1 MRIVTTHKNT
11 DFDALAS
18 TIAATLVYP
27 GAVPVLPKTLN
38 PNVKAFLAL
47 HKDLLQ
53 VKSMDEIDLDSVTS
67 LVVVDTNNW
76 DRIQVPK
83 ELMEKNDLEIILFD
97 HHLSE
102 GNIKFDWSCQEEMGA
117 NTTLMIRHIRNARQ
131 LITPIQATLFLT
143 GIYEDTGNLTFPSTK
158 SEDAYSAAWLLERK
172 ADLKILST
180 FLRPIYRQQQKD
192 MLFEMLKTASRTKIS
207 GYTVSFSK
215 TEVPGYVENL
225 SVVVHMYREVLNVD
239 AAFGIFYN
247 KERGASMIIGR
258 SKDDGINVGVLMRSL
273 GGGGHPGAGSALMK
287 AVSPDAVE
295 EMITELI
302 AGNQRSSIQISDL
315 MSFPVLTINE
325 KTPMMKVARI
335 LREKGVTGLLVVND
349 EDKLV
354 GVISRRDFRKIKKD
368 PKLEAPVKA
377 YMSTHVITIEPGK
390 SPVEA
395 AGIMIKH
402 DIGRLPVVENGHII
416 GIVTRTDTMH
426 YFYDTL
432 PD

>member
-18 TIAATLVYP
+18 TIAATLIYP
-27 GAVPVLPKTLN
+27 DAVPVMPKTQN

-47 HKDLLQ
+47 HKDLLN
-53 VKSMDEIDLDSVTS
+53 VRFMDEIDIGSVTS
-67 LVVVDTNNW
+67 LVVVDTNCW
-76 DRIQVPK
+76 DRIQVPTA
-83 ELMEKNDLEIILFD
+83 LMEKSELEIILYD
-97 HHLSE
+97 HHLNE
-102 GNIKFDWSCQEEMGA
+102 GNIRTSWSCQEEMGA
-117 NTTLMIRHIRNARQ
+117 NTTLMIRHLRKKRK

-158 SEDAYSAAWLLERK
+158 AEDVYSAAWLLERK
-172 ADLKILST
+172 ADLKILSS

-192 MLFEMLKTASRTKIS
+192 TLFEMLKSSTRTKIG
-207 GYTVSFSK
+207 GYSVSFSK
-215 TEVPGYVENL
+215 IEVTGYVESL

-258 SKDDGINVGVLMRSL
+258 SKEDGINIGVLMRGL

-295 EMITELI
+295 EIITELI
-302 AGNQRSSIQISDL
+302 SGNRRSSIQISDL
-315 MSFPVLTINE
+315 MSFPVITVKE
-325 KTPMMKVARI
+325 RTPMMEVAHI
-335 LREKGVTGLLVVND
+335 LRDKGVTGLLVVND
-349 EDKLV
+349 EEQLV
-354 GVISRRDFRKIKKD
+354 GVISRRDFKKVKKD

-377 YMSTHVITIEPGK
+377 YMSTSVITIEPGK

-395 AGIMIKH
+395 AGVMIKH
-402 DIGRLPVVENGHII
+402 DIGRLPVVENGRII

-426 YFYDTL
+426 YFYDIL